1 MYVTFFVILLLC
13 AIGSNSKKY
22 LILGNGV
29 YIDVQAA
36 RR

>member
-1 MYVTFFVILLLC
+1 MYVTLFVILLLC
-13 AIGSNSKKY
+13 AIGSNNKKY

-29 YIDVQAA
+29 SIDVQAA